1 MTVEAGWQLAIG
13 LVALGALGTI
23 VGVLGRL
30 EVRWEIP
37 WAAVRATVQLTLI
50 SLVVGLA
57 LRDPWLAWAFVTA
70 MFLIGVVT
78 SARRAGLSVG
88 LGWAAAGLAMAAGAG
103 PVLTIIFLCGAVP
116 WTGEAIVPVASILVG
131 NTMSAHT
138 LVTRRAFLE
147 MREAIGQYEALLAL
161 GFPAPR
167 AISELVSPTLHE
179 GLIPGL
185 DQTRTVGLVTLPGAF
200 IGVILGGGS
209 PVQAAAAQAL
219 VLIGA
224 NAGQAC
230 TAVAARAL
238 MARGWLLP
246 ADLKVRLRP

>member
-1 MTVEAGWQLAIG
+1 MTVDAGWRLAIALAA
-13 LVALGALGTI
+13 LVTLGTT
-23 VGVLGRL
+23 VAVLGRL

-37 WAAVRATVQLTLI
+37 WAAARATVQLTLV
-50 SLVVGLA
+50 SLVIGLV
-57 LRDPWLAWAFVTA
+57 LRDPWLAWSFVSV
-70 MFLIGVVT
+70 MFLIGVAT
-78 SARRAGLSVG
+78 SARRANLSLV
-88 LGWAAAGLAMAAGAG
+88 LGWVAAAMAMAAGAG
-103 PVLTIIFLCGAVP
+103 PVLSIIFLTGAAP
-116 WTGEAIVPVASILVG
+116 WTGEAIVPVSSILVG

-147 MREAIGQYEALLAL
+147 LRDSIGQYEALLAL
-161 GFPAPR
+161 GFPAPK
-167 AISELVSPTLHE
+167 AIGKLVLPTLHE

-200 IGVILGGGS
+200 IGVLLGGGS
-209 PVQAAAAQAL
+209 PVQAAAAQVL

-246 ADLKVRLRP
+246 ADLKERLRP